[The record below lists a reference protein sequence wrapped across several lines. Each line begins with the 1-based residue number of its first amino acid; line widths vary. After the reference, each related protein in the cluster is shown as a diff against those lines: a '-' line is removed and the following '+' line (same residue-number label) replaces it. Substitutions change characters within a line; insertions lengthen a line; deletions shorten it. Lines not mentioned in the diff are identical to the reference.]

1 MFRLSLLSAPTFPDP
16 RTDIGSHEFDWSVVA
31 NATVGRALGAAGVL
45 NAPVLHDVPDITPLA
60 SIESVN
66 GTVVLDWMK
75 LADDGSGDLIVRAY
89 EAAGGQA
96 DATLHIC
103 PALAG
108 RFGA

>member
-31 NATVGRALGAAGVL
+31 DATVDRALDAAGVL

-66 GTVVLDWMK
+66 GTVVLD
-75 LADDGSGDLIVRAY
+75 
-89 EAAGGQA
+89 
-96 DATLHIC
+96 
-103 PALAG
+103 
-108 RFGA
+108 